1 MSLSPDSIRQTL
13 GLDKTSKSPMK
24 KYLFIAAIIVFV
36 SAGGWGWIHQH
47 KGEKTHYTTAPVQIK
62 DLTTTV
68 SATGNL
74 EPTNTIDVGIEVS
87 GTITDVLVDYNDR
100 VHVGQLMARIDTTK
114 LASNV
119 TSAKAA
125 LARSEANVAVAK
137 ASLSNARNEW
147 ERIHQMYASTGGN
160 YPSKQAV
167 DEADN
172 ALLSAKAAVAAAV
185 AQTRQSQAE
194 LAAGEDNLRK
204 AVVVSPIEGIV
215 LNRKVEPGQTVVAAM
230 QTPVLFTMAKDLD
243 TMKVIVSVD
252 EADVGEVKEHQ
263 AVTFSVDAYPNEV
276 FKGVIT
282 QLRLNSEIVNGVVTY
297 DAVVEVPNHDLRL
310 RPGMT
315 ATAQIITGVLPRM
328 MTVPNAA
335 LRFTPPKPKN
345 DKTKKGKENIN
356 TSGKS
361 VWVLRNN
368 EPVKIDVK
376 PGKSDGISTAIFTS
390 DLKPDDNVIIGIE
403 ENP

>member
-1 MSLSPDSIRQTL
+1 MNTSPDSIKQTL
-13 GLDKTSKSPMK
+13 GLDTPKKSSLI
-24 KYLFIAAIIVFV
+24 KYLIIGGILVLCI
-36 SAGGWGWIHQH
+36 AGGWFWTQQN
-47 KGEKTHYTTAPVQIK
+47 KNDKTQFITAPAQIK
-62 DLTTTV
+62 NLTTTV

-125 LARSEANVAVAK
+125 LSRAEANVAVSR
-137 ASLSNARNEW
+137 ASLSNAQNEW
-147 ERIHQMYASTGGN
+147 ERVHQMYTSTGGN

-172 ALLSAKAAVAAAV
+172 ALASAKASVAAAI
-185 AQTRQSQAE
+185 AQTQQSQAE

-215 LNRKVEPGQTVVAAM
+215 LDRKVEPGQTVVAAM
-230 QTPVLFTMAKDLD
+230 QTPVLFTMAESLN

-252 EADVGEVKEHQ
+252 EADIGEVKEHQ
-263 AVTFSVDAYPNEV
+263 AVTFTVDAYPNQE
-276 FKGVIT
+276 FKGIIT

-297 DAVVEVPNHDLRL
+297 DAVVEVPNDDLRL

-315 ATAQIITGVLPRM
+315 ATASIITGVLNNM
-328 MTVPNAA
+328 LTVPNAA
-335 LRFTPPKPKN
+335 LRFTPPKDKN
-345 DKTKKGKENIN
+345 DKTKKAKENIN
-356 TSGKS
+356 TNDKS

-368 EPVKIDVK
+368 KPYKIDVTA
-376 PGKSDGISTAIFTS
+376 GKSDGISTAILNS
-390 DLKPDDNVIIGIE
+390 NLKPNDNVIIGIE
-403 ENP
+403 EN